1 MDVAIFLV
9 LLGGTYMAAVYNRLQ
24 RLWHAVQEG
33 LANVEAAALDRA
45 DLIER
50 LADLAGRSGD
60 PQQLSLRLAAVEQ
73 DLHGRRERCNADVRA
88 YNTYRAQVPH
98 ILMSRLAGFGKLD
111 FVPVDRADGSSS
123 TGRESGG
130 PRAVPVLASKRLAPK
145 R

>member
-9 LLGGTYMAAVYNRLQ
+9 LLGGMYMAAAYNRLQ

-45 DLIER
+45 QLIER
-50 LADLAGRSGD
+50 LADLAGRAGD
-60 PQQLSLRLAAVEQ
+60 QQQLGLRLAAVEQ
-73 DLHGRRERCNADVRA
+73 DLQARRERCNADVRA

-111 FVPVDRADGSSS
+111 FVAADRAGGSTSPV
-123 TGRESGG
+123 RDVPE